1 MCSPRGRPPDRGTR
15 RRTLCSHQEG
25 LPAWST
31 GWGWEVLEIKRL
43 TLSLKKEQWKWNV
56 LPDIDSI
63 CMLECPFMLW
73 IVTFRSKGTP
83 IGLEKKRCQSWTF
96 KDGKYS
102 LFFKIKVRRVKFNW
116 RSEDGDCA
124 LFVLVA
130 ERLVLG
136 EALRDPGNLFAKI
149 SNISVGVNEPCN
161 NNDRVKQLN

>member
-1 MCSPRGRPPDRGTR
+1 
-15 RRTLCSHQEG
+15 
-25 LPAWST
+25 
-31 GWGWEVLEIKRL
+31 
-43 TLSLKKEQWKWNV
+43 
-56 LPDIDSI
+56 
-63 CMLECPFMLW
+63 MLECPFMLW

-83 IGLEKKRCQSWTF
+83 IGLEKKISNF
-96 KDGKYS
+96 FSKFEDKKYS

-136 EALRDPGNLFAKI
+136 EALRDPGNLLPKI

-161 NNDRVKQLN
+161 NNDRVKHFN

>member
-1 MCSPRGRPPDRGTR
+1 M
-15 RRTLCSHQEG
+15 
-25 LPAWST
+25 
-31 GWGWEVLEIKRL
+31 
-43 TLSLKKEQWKWNV
+43 
-56 LPDIDSI
+56 PDIDSI

-83 IGLEKKRCQSWTF
+83 IGLENKIRKTF
-96 KDGKYS
+96 EFEDKKYS

-161 NNDRVKQLN
+161 NNDRVKHLN